1 MFSNNVA
8 NRLEMLTLD
17 MDLWVAKHNG

>member
-8 NRLEMLTLD
+8 NRREMFTLD
-17 MDLWVAKHNG
+17 MDLWVVKYNG